1 MEINLKERIEVKD
14 LNGNTTTIKGS
25 VVNHIITE
33 GTYSFNEATQVALVD
48 WCEYH
53 FYLGP
58 DKVEI
63 TDPKGRVRGS
73 NSSDGYG
80 SRNCHLSDANR
91 KVSLSRMWCLVKAL
105 HYKALPL
112 YKVDK
117 FVHNHLDNQGYIE
130 AMIQGKIG
138 LDISN
143 YELCSYSQNTKHAEA
158 WHNIKDYTGR
168 ELKFSAYNTAFI
180 NYINAIS
187 SDKKLSDEEKS
198 DIINRFVSEFIK

>member
-63 TDPKGRVRGS
+63 TDPKGRVSGS
-73 NSSDGYG
+73 NSSNGFG
-80 SRNCHLSDANR
+80 SRNYHISDVNR
-91 KVSLSRMWCLVKAL
+91 KVSLSRMWCIVKAL
-105 HYKALPL
+105 HYQALPI
-112 YKVDK
+112 YKIDK

-130 AMIQGKIG
+130 ATIQGKAG
-138 LDISN
+138 LDIKN
-143 YELCSYSQNTKHAEA
+143 YELCSYSQNTKHGEA
-158 WHNIKDYTGR
+158 WNNIKDYTGR

-187 SDKKLSDEEKS
+187 SDKKLSDEEKA
-198 DIINRFVSEFIK
+198 DIINKFVSTFIK